1 MDERMTK
8 ALSSRVALV
17 TGGRRGIGAAIARR
31 LAAAGASVVLA
42 AQTAEDDG
50 LQATMDAITAAGGR
64 VASTIFDL
72 ADGEARVGA
81 VERAAAAF
89 GPIDILVNNAAMNNY
104 APPSAMDLVYRRLMF
119 EVNTHGPIDLVQQ
132 ALPHMKAQGWGR
144 IVNITSA
151 SRGQAELPH
160 SQSHDAIVVYG
171 ASKLA
176 LERFTTGLAAELSG
190 TGITA
195 NSYYPTAVCV
205 TGANSEAALTA
216 LRKNPQIAE
225 GVEMMAEA
233 AMLLMQSGMTGVAM
247 PSREVLFLMQ
257 SPLHALDGVTI
268 IGDANTLADLGE

>member
-1 MDERMTK
+1 MTNV
-8 ALSSRVALV
+8 LSGHVALV
-17 TGGRRGIGAAIARR
+17 TGGRRGIGAAIAKR
-31 LAAAGASVVLA
+31 LAAAGVSVVLA

-50 LQATMDAITAAGGR
+50 LQQTMDAITAAGGR

-72 ADGEARVGA
+72 ADGEARAGA
-81 VERAAAAF
+81 VERAAEAF
-89 GPIDILVNNAAMNNY
+89 GPIDILVNNAATNNY
-104 APPSAMDLVYRRLMF
+104 APPSAMDLAFRRLMF

-132 ALPHMKAQGWGR
+132 TLPHMKAQGWGR
-144 IVNITSA
+144 IINITSA
-151 SRGQAELPH
+151 SREQAELPY
-160 SQSHDAIVVYG
+160 SPSHGAIVVYG

-190 TGITA
+190 TGITT

-225 GVEMMAEA
+225 SVEMMAEA
-233 AMLLMQSGMTGVAM
+233 AMLLMQSGMTGLAL

-257 SPLHALDGVTI
+257 SPLHALDGTTV